1 MELASQELRE
11 RIVRPTLHYLGK
23 HCHAS
28 ENLLVA
34 IAQWQQQH
42 PQGRTEGIYPIAAGL
57 HQKVW
62 NQHLAFHP
70 DLASKIRGLASQ
82 REFLNNPHIELITH
96 LAYATAIA
104 WAVYLAFPQVRHT
117 NATPCAATSSKP
129 SPCPL
134 APAQTTARQPEISTN

>member
-23 HCHAS
+23 HSQAS

-34 IAQWQQQH
+34 IARWQQHH
-42 PQGRTEGIYPIAAGL
+42 PQGRTEGIYPIDAAL

-70 DLASKIRGLASQ
+70 DLASRIRGLASQ
-82 REFLNNPHIELITH
+82 REFLNNPHTELVTN

-104 WAVYLAFPQVRHT
+104 WAVYLAFPQVKH
-117 NATPCAATSSKP
+117 NDSCGSKP
-129 SPCPL
+129 VAGNVTGS
-134 APAQTTARQPEISTN
+134 QPVVSASSVSV

>member
-28 ENLLVA
+28 ENVLVA
-34 IAQWQQQH
+34 IARWQQQN
-42 PQGRTEGIYPIAAGL
+42 PRSRTEGIYPIDAAL

-82 REFLNNPHIELITH
+82 REFLNNPHIELITN
-96 LAYATAIA
+96 LSYATAIA
-104 WAVYLAFPQVRHT
+104 WAVYLAFPQVKYNDSCGNKPVAGNVT
-117 NATPCAATSSKP
+117 GSQPVVSASSV
-129 SPCPL
+129 SV
-134 APAQTTARQPEISTN
+134 